1 MTVQQPSTFASTS
14 WITGGSEYHQ
24 FSANLLFLCE
34 LRKRSTLVGG
44 RQRRRGEASRAS
56 NPQPSRL
63 SNIPAPRVYPH
74 KTKGVMRSC
83 FLAPPPF
90 PSHCG
95 ASGGKIRRTLFYLS
109 ALFCPSPPASVR
121 EHHILHSIHTHTR
134 DVTFPKFG
142 VHGRIVCSSS
152 AGHRRLSLHI

>member
-1 MTVQQPSTFASTS
+1 M
-14 WITGGSEYHQ
+14 
-24 FSANLLFLCE
+24 
-34 LRKRSTLVGG
+34 GG

-121 EHHILHSIHTHTR
+121 EHHILHSIHTHTHTGC
-134 DVTFPKFG
+134 DFPK
-142 VHGRIVCSSS
+142 VRSTRADCLLILSRSS
-152 AGHRRLSLHI
+152 AVKSAYLRGGEGASPSPEAPLGICPSPDVSCH